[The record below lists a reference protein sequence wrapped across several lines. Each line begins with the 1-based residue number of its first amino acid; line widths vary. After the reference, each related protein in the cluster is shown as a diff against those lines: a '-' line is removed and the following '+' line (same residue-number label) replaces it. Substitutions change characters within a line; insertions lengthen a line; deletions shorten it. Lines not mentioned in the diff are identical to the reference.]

1 MIVLNHD
8 DVAALLPWTVL
19 TDHLACSLGGD
30 TSVSPP
36 RLQFELSGGAND
48 VGTLLVMPAW
58 RNDAVIGLKT
68 VTFWES
74 NRARGQASHG
84 ASYIIINARSGIVE
98 AILDGGMLTERR
110 TAALSAAAAS
120 RLMRKDATRMLIVG
134 TGPVARALAQAHA
147 ACHGFESI
155 EIFGRQEKVASE
167 MALELRDAGLPA
179 TQCGSLE
186 QAVRCAD
193 LIVTATSA
201 TTPVV
206 HGRWLK
212 TGAHLSLVGSFKPTM
227 REVDG
232 EAFRRAGQ
240 IWLDDHAALAE
251 SGDLLD
257 AIAEG
262 CLDESRIDGD
272 LRSLLRSSVRPE
284 REDITIFKCAGFA
297 AADLIAAEFAL
308 ARTKSGTLDALPMAL
323 AS

>member
-8 DVAALLPWTVL
+8 DVAALLPWAML
-19 TDHLACSLGGD
+19 TDQFKRLLGND

-36 RLQFELSGGAND
+36 RLQFELSGGAHD

-74 NRARGQASHG
+74 NRARGHASHG
-84 ASYIIINARSGIVE
+84 ASYIIINARSGVVE
-98 AILDGGMLTERR
+98 AILDGAMLTERR

-120 RLMRKDATRMLIVG
+120 CLMRKDATRMLVVG

-147 ACHGFESI
+147 ACHGFEAI

-167 MALELRDAGLPA
+167 MAAELRDSGWPA
-179 TQCGSLE
+179 SQCGNLE
-186 QAVRCAD
+186 QAVRRAD

-201 TTPVV
+201 TAPIV

-212 TGAHLSLVGSFKPTM
+212 AGVHLSLIGSFKPTM
-227 REVDG
+227 READG

-240 IWLDDHAALAE
+240 VWLDDRAALAE

-257 AIAEG
+257 AFAEG

-272 LRSLLRSSVRPE
+272 LRLLLRSSRRSAPD
-284 REDITIFKCAGFA
+284 DITIFKCAGFA

-308 ARTKSGTLDALPMAL
+308 ARASSGAAGASPRAL
-323 AS
+323 AL